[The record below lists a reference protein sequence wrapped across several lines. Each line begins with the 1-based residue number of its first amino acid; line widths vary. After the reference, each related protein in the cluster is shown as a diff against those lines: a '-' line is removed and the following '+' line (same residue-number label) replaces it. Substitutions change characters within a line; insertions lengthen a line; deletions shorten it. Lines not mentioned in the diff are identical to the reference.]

1 MQQKDMTEIMEKAE
15 VLIEALPY
23 IRRFNRKIIVVK
35 YGGSA
40 MVDEELKRHVIQ
52 DVTLLKLVGFKP
64 IIVHGGGK
72 RSANGWQR
80 LARSRYLSMVC
91 VKQMLRPWRLQRWY

>member
-1 MQQKDMTEIMEKAE
+1 MDEKKYAETAKAE

-23 IRRFNRKIIVVK
+23 IQRFNRKIIVVK

-52 DVTLLKLVGFKP
+52 DGP
-64 IIVHGGGK
+64 
-72 RSANGWQR
+72 S
-80 LARSRYLSMVC
+80 
-91 VKQMLRPWRLQRWY
+91 

>member
-23 IRRFNRKIIVVK
+23 IQRFNRKIIVVK

-52 DVTLLKLVGFKP
+52 DVETGWIQTDHCTWRWKRDQQM
-64 IIVHGGGK
+64 GGK
-72 RSANGWQR
+72 GWQG
-80 LARSRYLSMVC
+80 AGIYQWSA
-91 VKQMLRPWRLQRWY
+91 

>member
-1 MQQKDMTEIMEKAE
+1 MDEKNMQEILAKAE

-23 IRRFNRKIIVVK
+23 IQRFNRKIIVVK

-64 IIVHGGGK
+64 IIVHGDQPL
-72 RSANGWQR
+72 GWKSRHGAGVCQR
-80 LARSRYLSMVC
+80 TP
-91 VKQMLRPWRLQRWY
+91 QDG

>member
-1 MQQKDMTEIMEKAE
+1 MDEKNMQEILAKAE

-23 IRRFNRKIIVVK
+23 IQRFNRKIIVVK

-52 DVTLLKLVGFKP
+52 DVTLLKLDRK
-64 IIVHGGGK
+64 
-72 RSANGWQR
+72 STR
-80 LARSRYLSMVC
+80 LNSSHRT
-91 VKQMLRPWRLQRWY
+91 